1 MGIIKRMRRQTA
13 VYWALGS
20 ADSGGKDF
28 DRFGQPMYVDPVEI
42 KCRWEDVSEEY
53 IDAKGTKRLTKS
65 KVYVDRDV
73 NVGGTLMLGLLTDV
87 DPAKRPNE
95 HVGADEIR
103 RFDNVPNLRAKEFL
117 KTAYL

>member
-1 MGIIKRMRRQTA
+1 MRKQTA

-28 DRFGQPMYVDPVEI
+28 DEFGQPIYTDPVEI
-42 KCRWEDVSEEY
+42 KCRWEDVNEEY

-73 NVGGTLMLGLLTDV
+73 DVGGVLMLGLLTDV
-87 DPAKRPNE
+87 DPAKRPDEN
-95 HVGADEIR
+95 VGADEIR
-103 RFDNVPNLRAKEFL
+103 RFDNMPTLRAKEFL